1 MYWNLQVT
9 DVSLQPMGLRCA
21 KLVDLNVSGCKR
33 LTDVGM
39 RHLAAGVPRFT
50 HLNLTRCVRAAS
62 PTVCTVTSPDLA
74 SARFTRTSRRVT
86 VASWLHL
93 RLTGSTKRSVLS
105 GAVSTGSARGL
116 ADVPR

>member
-1 MYWNLQVT
+1 MSLEQLSVYWNLQVT

-50 HLNLTRCVRAAS
+50 RLNLTRYA
-62 PTVCTVTSPDLA
+62 PD
-74 SARFTRTSRRVT
+74 
-86 VASWLHL
+86 W
-93 RLTGSTKRSVLS
+93 
-105 GAVSTGSARGL
+105 
-116 ADVPR
+116 